1 MIIRGEFVTIKKE
14 SEAGVTEES
23 PCLLVN
29 TSTGFR
35 VEISPDDFLKI
46 HNEEKAKTSQP
57 AFEIGIGRPL
67 DIDPRGSRSSSS
79 RVDLSQSLKFLI
91 EEIQKTNGVNLNEG
105 NELIIQSETE
115 KILELPWENM
125 VEGTTIIYR
134 EVLSELEET
143 DPSASKNFL
152 ILKSLAHIPDK
163 ENLSETIQ
171 QEAYN
176 AILEFLVKDNKP
188 DSRID
193 SLHLLKNT
201 TKDNVTG
208 IDWRNFDFLHV
219 IMHGEDDGR
228 LCLEKTTRY
237 EEIDHMEMNEFL
249 ELLNSK
255 APVNYTLMFLSFCFS
270 SGGGSKENSLSFELI
285 KRGFS
290 QNVIGYNGGIDT
302 KSAMEF
308 AKQFYSRLLS
318 GKPIKESFKEAKA
331 SVTLKNEYIPFFYTR
346 SLSAI

>member
-14 SEAGVTEES
+14 SETGVAEES

-29 TSTGFR
+29 TSTGYR

-46 HNEEKAKTSQP
+46 HSEEKAKTSQP
-57 AFEIGIGRPL
+57 AFDIGIGSPL
-67 DIDPRGSRSSSS
+67 DADPRGSRSSAN

-91 EEIQKTNGVNLNEG
+91 EEIKKTNVVNLNEG

-115 KILELPWENM
+115 KILELPWENI

-134 EVLSELEET
+134 EVLSELEGINLS
-143 DPSASKNFL
+143 PSKNFL

-188 DSRID
+188 NSRID

-201 TKDNVTG
+201 TKDSV
-208 IDWRNFDFLHV
+208 
-219 IMHGEDDGR
+219 
-228 LCLEKTTRY
+228 
-237 EEIDHMEMNEFL
+237 
-249 ELLNSK
+249 
-255 APVNYTLMFLSFCFS
+255 SFVA
-270 SGGGSKENSLSFELI
+270 LI
-285 KRGFS
+285 
-290 QNVIGYNGGIDT
+290 
-302 KSAMEF
+302 
-308 AKQFYSRLLS
+308 L
-318 GKPIKESFKEAKA
+318 
-331 SVTLKNEYIPFFYTR
+331 
-346 SLSAI
+346 